1 MAMKLGAFNRDG
13 NGEDVPVLDP
23 SSMILQVICPS
34 LRISPDFAETKFM
47 GRRGIFMV
55 ASACLASSSMV
66 TETLDSKAVEC
77 VIRREDWKMFD
88 SYGRRF

>member
-1 MAMKLGAFNRDG
+1 MRGPVIY
-13 NGEDVPVLDP
+13 EDVPVLDP
-23 SSMILQVICPS
+23 SSIILQVICPS

-66 TETLDSKAVEC
+66 TDFFTLEAVE
-77 VIRREDWKMFD
+77 
-88 SYGRRF
+88 